1 MIHVSIGTANVLGL
15 KEIKTDANPT
25 TAYLMTPGKCFFDCA
40 YCSRAKTSP
49 DSDRLSRV
57 VWPGWHETRVFKSL
71 VNAHRQG
78 RLKRACIQVVNNEN
92 SFDDTVRYVEKIKR
106 YSSIPTSVSIRTKN
120 MEFVKRLFD
129 TGADRVCLPIDLVDE
144 KLYQEYRL
152 GSLKETLG
160 FIELAAKEYPG
171 KISTHIIIGLG
182 ESERQVVSL
191 LKKFHDLNVTVGLFA
206 FTPVKGTR
214 LENRKQPP
222 LSKYRRMQIALYL
235 IRNGIKQDFE
245 YNSEGE
251 IVRFDIPKEKLKGT
265 VFQTTGCPDC
275 NRPYYNETPGG
286 TIYNY
291 PFPLSEGRFE
301 SVLNEV
307 KPNS

>member
-25 TAYLMTPGKCFFDCA
+25 TAYFMTHGKCFFDCA

-49 DSDRLSRV
+49 GSDRLSRV
-57 VWPGWHETRVFKSL
+57 IWPGWNETRVFKSL

-92 SFDDTVRYVEKIKR
+92 SFDDTIRYVEKIKL
-106 YSSIPTSVSIRTKN
+106 YSSIPISVSIRTKN
-120 MEFVKRLFD
+120 MEFVKRLLD
-129 TGADRVCLPIDLVDE
+129 TGVDRVCLPVDIVDE
-144 KLYQEYRL
+144 KLHQEYRFGL
-152 GSLKETLG
+152 LKETLD

-171 KISTHIIIGLG
+171 RISTHIIVGLG

-191 LKKFHDLNVTVGLFA
+191 LNRFHDLNVTVGLFA
-206 FTPVKGTR
+206 FTPVKGTK
-214 LENRKQPP
+214 LVERKQPP
-222 LSKYRRMQIALYL
+222 LSKYRRMQIAHYL
-235 IRNGIKQDFE
+235 IKNDIKQDFE

-251 IVRFDIPKEKLKGT
+251 IVRFDIPKEKLTGS

-286 TIYNY
+286 IIYNY
-291 PFPLSEGRFE
+291 PFPLTEERFE
-301 SVLNEV
+301 SVLSEV